1 MRFINHRI
9 RLIYVSGNRGR
20 SVKGNRC
27 TQERTMLKTIKM
39 ELLIR
44 KAQKKEPE
52 AFTELIRIYMK
63 DMYRTAIAILM
74 NDEDAADAIQDTILA
89 CWEKMDTLQHT
100 QYFKTWMTR
109 ILIRKCLDIRRKQE
123 LVVTMEDYEEPTVED
138 TYNLELKEALETL
151 GEKYRLIMMLY
162 YAEGYQVQEIADFLE
177 MPVSTVQTRL
187 ARGRKKLRE
196 YYESE

>member
-1 MRFINHRI
+1 
-9 RLIYVSGNRGR
+9 
-20 SVKGNRC
+20 
-27 TQERTMLKTIKM
+27 MLRNIKM

-44 KAQKKEPE
+44 KAQKKESD
-52 AFTELIRIYMK
+52 AFTELIQIYMQ

-74 NDEDAADAIQDTILA
+74 NDEDAADAIQDTILV

-109 ILIRKCLDIRRKQE
+109 ILIHKCLDIRRKQE
-123 LVVTMEDYEEPTVED
+123 KVVTMEDYEEPAVED
-138 TYNLELKEALETL
+138 TYNIELKEALETL

-162 YAEGYQVQEIADFLE
+162 YGEGYQVKEIADFLE

-187 ARGRKKLRE
+187 ERGRKKLRE
-196 YYESE
+196 YYQSE